1 MIHYILQTIVFQ
13 LLFLVVYDL
22 FLKKETFFNIN
33 RFYLL
38 ITSVLSLLLPL
49 VQIAAIRNSIP
60 QEFMIELPDVIIG
73 TATSETGTTLV
84 GSFLGVE
91 LSWQN
96 LWLLGG
102 ILSLSVFSLKLFKLF
117 KLKRTGSVA
126 RFHKFSIVKLPGTS
140 AAFTFFRNIF
150 LGEDLS
156 EVQQER
162 IIIHEK
168 VHVTQKHS
176 WDLLFYEI
184 LKIFFWF
191 NPLVYIFQK
200 RMAVLQEYI
209 ADRHATTQRT
219 HREYY
224 QELLSQVFQTQK
236 ISFINTFFNRSLIK
250 NRIIMLQKSKSKKI
264 AQLKYLLLIPII
276 AGMLVYSS
284 CSEEAELQKY
294 DNSANFKINTEG
306 EILHKIS
313 ELKEAIA
320 ENGTMTKEQEQ
331 ILQKLLVLN
340 QEDGVDN
347 LHFGDES
354 YFKAGVPFGQIDKI
368 PTFPGCEGMKDEDA
382 KKCFSNKVSG
392 LVARRFNTKIAKDL
406 GLFGKQ
412 IIKVQFKIDN
422 TGNIVN
428 VRSKAPHPDLEKEAI
443 RVVNTLPQMI
453 PGEHKGKK
461 VSVNYSLPIHFIID
475 E

>member
-91 LSWQN
+91 LTWQN

-117 KLKRTGSVA
+117 KLKRIGSVE

-156 EVQQER
+156 EVQQKR

-224 QELLSQVFQTQK
+224 QELLSQVFQTRK

-250 NRIIMLQKSKSKKI
+250 NRIVMLQKSKSKKI
-264 AQLKYLLLIPII
+264 VQLKYLLLIPVV
-276 AGMLVYSS
+276 ATMLIYTS
-284 CSEEAELQKY
+284 CAQESNAPEY
-294 DNSANFKINTEG
+294 DNSTDLTTNTEG

-347 LHFGDES
+347 LHFGDVS
-354 YFKAGVPFGQIDKI
+354 YFTAGIPFGQIDRI

-382 KKCFSNKVSG
+382 KKCFVQKVSAH
-392 LVARRFNTKIAKDL
+392 VSSQFNTKIAKDL
-406 GLFGKQ
+406 DFFGKQ
-412 IIKVQFKIDN
+412 HIKVQFKIDD
-422 TGNIVN
+422 TGNIVDIKA
-428 VRSKAPHPDLEKEAI
+428 KAPHPDLEKEAI
-443 RVVNTLPQMI
+443 RVVSTLPKMT

-461 VSVNYSLPIHFIID
+461 VAVRYSLPILFIID